1 MFGDFSA
8 RLQTLTTSKASTE
21 LLAVFF
27 LAIEGDWINRRWK
40 CKKAKRLCIAANSF
54 TNIDQTDGYSA
65 QSRNQSAHELRKK
78 KHQSSILREI
88 NYVVSLNRWV

>member
-21 LLAVFF
+21 LLAVFL

-40 CKKAKRLCIAANSF
+40 CKK
-54 TNIDQTDGYSA
+54 G
-65 QSRNQSAHELRKK
+65 KK
-78 KHQSSILREI
+78 IKYIR
-88 NYVVSLNRWV
+88 